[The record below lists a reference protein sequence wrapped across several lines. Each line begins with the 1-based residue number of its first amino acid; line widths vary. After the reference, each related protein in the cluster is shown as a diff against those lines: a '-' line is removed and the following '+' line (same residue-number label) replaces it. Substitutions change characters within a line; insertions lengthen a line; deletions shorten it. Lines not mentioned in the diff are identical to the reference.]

1 MGVAQLPVAQK
12 FSSIIVAHKYGQK
25 QKILL
30 KETYIPTSGK
40 QTQSAI
46 YKPDQRVALRTT
58 KDKSN

>member
-30 KETYIPTSGK
+30 KETLA
-40 QTQSAI
+40 QS
-46 YKPDQRVALRTT
+46 KPVSYLQAWL
-58 KDKSN
+58 KSCT